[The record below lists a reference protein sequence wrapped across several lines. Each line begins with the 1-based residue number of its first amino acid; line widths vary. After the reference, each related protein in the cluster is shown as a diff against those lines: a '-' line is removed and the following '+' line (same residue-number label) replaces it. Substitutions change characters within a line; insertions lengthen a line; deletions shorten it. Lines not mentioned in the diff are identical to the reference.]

1 MKSDS
6 NIRQAKFA
14 CRYLFDTISAR
25 EEKSRNALLHD
36 AKIKKDIRLSPD
48 IANVMR
54 FSKKSNI
61 DTKIIGISTS
71 HQIIRQW
78 GNEEGYIE
86 CIVNLCKHIFQKYQ
100 IPIVLIP
107 NEVQKLSDFNDKSV
121 SEEIQKK
128 LNCDGVNVDI
138 VDSAKMSSTEL
149 KNLIAACEIMVASR
163 YHSCV
168 ASLSSGVPVLVVGWH
183 YKYEELLH
191 WYGQDLWILS
201 NHDCTSE
208 KLIGMFDAFWEQR
221 DMSKK
226 TIAENYPKVRKAV
239 LDSGKIMFSK

>member
-1 MKSDS
+1 
-6 NIRQAKFA
+6 
-14 CRYLFDTISAR
+14 
-25 EEKSRNALLHD
+25 
-36 AKIKKDIRLSPD
+36 
-48 IANVMR
+48 
-54 FSKKSNI
+54 
-61 DTKIIGISTS
+61 
-71 HQIIRQW
+71 
-78 GNEEGYIE
+78 
-86 CIVNLCKHIFQKYQ
+86 
-100 IPIVLIP
+100 VLIP